1 MEPAGERKATRREE
15 RLQEE
20 VEGLK
25 GRLRELETR
34 IDAMS
39 GGRKADDGRIRT
51 FVAGFDEAL
60 EGGIPKGHVVV
71 LGGPSGTMKTSLGL
85 NLVHRNR
92 LDGVRGLYVSLEE
105 GRASLLRTMARLGM
119 EPKDDFI
126 VDIARLRTEHEAAD
140 ETRGWLKILEEYLE
154 RKREKE
160 PFGLVVIDSLNSLY
174 ALAKLSDPRTDLFHF
189 FTFLRGL
196 GVTAVLI
203 AETSDGSS
211 PFPNHEDS
219 LADGAILLRYGN
231 DADGR
236 VSVEIRCLKM
246 RHTNHGR
253 DWFRL
258 DHADG
263 AFVARAP
270 GPSTRP

>member
-1 MEPAGERKATRREE
+1 LEPTGERRGTKREE
-15 RLQEE
+15 RLLEE
-20 VEGLK
+20 IESLK

-39 GGRKADDGRIRT
+39 AGRKTEDGRIRT
-51 FVAGFDEAL
+51 YVAGLDEAL
-60 EGGIPKGHVVV
+60 EGGIPKGHVVL

-85 NLVHRNR
+85 NLVYRNR
-92 LDGVRGLYVSLEE
+92 ADGVKGLYVSLEE

-140 ETRGWLKILEEYLE
+140 ETRGWLQILREYLE
-154 RKREKE
+154 RKRVKE

-174 ALAKLSDPRTDLFHF
+174 ALAKMADPRTDLFHF

-203 AETSDGSS
+203 SEAPDSSS
-211 PFPNHEDS
+211 PFPNHEDF
-219 LADGAILLRYGN
+219 LADGAIQLRYADGG
-231 DADGR
+231 DGR
-236 VSVEIRCLKM
+236 VSLEIRCLKM
-246 RHTNHGR
+246 RHANHRR

-258 DHADG
+258 DVEDG
-263 AFVARAP
+263 GFVARPP

>member
-1 MEPAGERKATRREE
+1 LEPTGERRGTKREE
-15 RLQEE
+15 RLLEE
-20 VEGLK
+20 IESLK

-39 GGRKADDGRIRT
+39 AGRKTEDGRIRT
-51 FVAGFDEAL
+51 YVAGLDEAL
-60 EGGIPKGHVVV
+60 EGGIPKGHVVL

-92 LDGVRGLYVSLEE
+92 ADGVKGLYVSLEE

-140 ETRGWLKILEEYLE
+140 ETRGWLQILREYLE
-154 RKREKE
+154 RKRVKE

-174 ALAKLSDPRTDLFHF
+174 ALAKMADPRTDLFHF

-203 AETSDGSS
+203 SEAPDSSS
-211 PFPNHEDS
+211 PFPNHEDF
-219 LADGAILLRYGN
+219 LADGAIQLRYADGG
-231 DADGR
+231 DGR
-236 VSVEIRCLKM
+236 VSLEIRCLKM
-246 RHTNHGR
+246 RHANHRR

-258 DHADG
+258 DVEDG
-263 AFVARAP
+263 GFVARPP

>member
-20 VEGLK
+20 VEALK

-154 RKREKE
+154 RKRGKE

-203 AETSDGSS
+203 AETPDASS
-211 PFPNHEDS
+211 SFPNHEDY

-231 DADGR
+231 DPDGR